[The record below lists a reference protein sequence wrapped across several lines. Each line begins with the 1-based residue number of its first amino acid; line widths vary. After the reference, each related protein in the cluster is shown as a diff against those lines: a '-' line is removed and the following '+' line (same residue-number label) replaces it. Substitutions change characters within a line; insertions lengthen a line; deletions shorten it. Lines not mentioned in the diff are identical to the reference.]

1 MLCGLRALHVRA
13 PVSQENH
20 VGVTL
25 HVTYT
30 DAYPDEP
37 PMWELEEGKR
47 EVTLI
52 GWGLEACC
60 IGQRQSS
67 IPVPI
72 GWGYGIWGMADH
84 GMGAVCHTER
94 DRPRH
99 AETHSEHGTNFGWQD

>member
-37 PMWELEEGKR
+37 PIWELEEGKR
-47 EVTLI
+47 ERGDPHRMGTRGMLY
-52 GWGLEACC
+52 WPEAEQHSRMG
-60 IGQRQSS
+60 I
-67 IPVPI
+67 
-72 GWGYGIWGMADH
+72 WHMGYG
-84 GMGAVCHTER
+84 
-94 DRPRH
+94 RPWNGSCVSHR
-99 AETHSEHGTNFGWQD
+99 T